1 MRFILL
7 DIEGT
12 LGSVSF
18 VSDVLFPYARERLA
32 DFLIHHGD
40 EPEVAEALADIRSA
54 EPGRDPLDVLEDWQ
68 AKDIKAPP
76 LKRLQG
82 LIWEG
87 GYKAG
92 AFTGHLYPDVVQ
104 ALQDWRAKGLTLAI
118 YSSGSVKAQDLYF
131 AHSDEGD
138 IRALFTAF
146 FDTQIGAKTEA
157 SSYAAIAAHLG
168 AAPSDMLFLS
178 DNPRELAAA
187 RQAGLDVAQIER
199 PGTAHDLAF
208 PAFTTLAEVPLP
220 LERHMAGE

>member
-1 MRFILL
+1 VSVILL

-32 DFLIHHGD
+32 DFISQHGD
-40 EPEVAEALADIRSA
+40 EPDVAEALADIRSA
-54 EPGRDPLDVLEDWQ
+54 EPGRDPLNVLEDWQ

-104 ALQDWRAKGLTLAI
+104 SLRDWHAQGLTLAI

-138 IRALFTAF
+138 IRALFSAF
-146 FDTQIGAKTEA
+146 FDTQMGAKTEA
-157 SSYAAIAAHLG
+157 SSYVAIAAHLG
-168 AAPSDMLFLS
+168 LAPADVLFLS
-178 DNPRELAAA
+178 DNPRELVAA
-187 RQAGLDVAQIER
+187 RQAGLGVVQIVR
-199 PGTAHDLAF
+199 PGTQHD
-208 PAFTTLAEVPLP
+208 PAFRGFGTLAEVPLS
-220 LERHMAGE
+220 LAMERE